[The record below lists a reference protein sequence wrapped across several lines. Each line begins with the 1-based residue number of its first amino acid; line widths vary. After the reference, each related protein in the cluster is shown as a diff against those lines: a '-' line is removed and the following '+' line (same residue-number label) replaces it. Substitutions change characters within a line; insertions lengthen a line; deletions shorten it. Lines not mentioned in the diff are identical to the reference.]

1 MRTSIPGHHVQK
13 SASDSSPP
21 ERGPTREGGA
31 DAGDKATFASSEPAR
46 CMLCGVA
53 DEDPA
58 QTAQLMRCHS
68 CDSLFHAQC
77 ANLPLPPEEGDVF
90 CRHACYAS
98 FHKQQQQQQ
107 QSREGAGKAPPFM
120 SGDFPRLATQI
131 QNVLQEHAG
140 RLQFRRQ
147 LPLRVDRG
155 GTGNGSGRGSGRGR
169 GRAIERGEEQSMDR
183 KRALQGVPNI
193 LSRRHPRLSTDAE
206 IAESSTVVKDP
217 NGYTV
222 LQSASG
228 VVYSPGR
235 RDEGPVARSRS
246 SSSSSV
252 KLPSDEARNPPPL
265 PSPPHSSAPRRSLQG
280 FETQQDHRFRGEP
293 TAELPSPSSLSTSR
307 QTRSDYAA
315 VSAPGQVSGP
325 PLDASRSRHGFL
337 PATTSPSFPMEGAP
351 QQSQTQARVT
361 EDSVPLRTPAGF
373 VPLTSLFDG
382 HTTGRL
388 LPVRAGVA
396 PRISPDM
403 HAAQPPP
410 QMQQDG
416 RLPLRREFEVPHH
429 GSSAAPSPSPYV
441 ASQRGVGAT
450 TTASSGL
457 LPAFTVASANN
468 YEPQAIA
475 DEERIQP
482 STHGSSQP
490 PPPRHTPNVPW
501 RNPTAFPA
509 DIYERFNCHADDA
522 NHVFRIDLTPVFA
535 DKATRLYQP
544 EIDFFFRCFE
554 SPDVSL
560 VVKGMSSELNQYIWA
575 WPFILECCGS
585 DTHFAFDHFQFR
597 RNIDT
602 DMPELAYVGELRLSM
617 ASFNSYLEKYL
628 SSVPGK
634 DVVVLED
641 HVTKKPV
648 TIVASENIIALNDL
662 VLAKHCAQ
670 DGEFV
675 HVNKGR
681 QHFWRVVEKDA
692 ASGSINAP
700 CVFLSWEWVYQ
711 GVSQRGISTECWLLR
726 SVLPCVL
733 VLLVPVEPSLIIVA
747 AGVVCL
753 QCGVAIVRTGQFLR
767 SALTSGRPR
776 TSQLLAFAPSPTP
789 VDRGVV
795 AQRQAQMVLFL
806 ESILPCLDAIVE
818 EAYELGLSSTDDS
831 DEFRKIFDD
840 ESMWRTV
847 DADLREPPAD
857 NAENYSCGICGR
869 EITNLYKQCLGCA
882 VYSRRCRP
890 NMAYPVF
897 RICLRCHSQPEQ
909 HHFKPRAIFSYYDKV
924 LSSEGHTG
932 LLPATRRYQSVRS
945 YFKCRCVPSVRCPH
959 CGGCESCSC
968 LCHTLFQTRF
978 RFTAPAPA
986 SSRAPLCRLRVAC
999 FQPQSRASGIK
1010 RIYRPTCFISKP
1022 AMRRNY
1028 GSLDLAA
1035 LDLHTP
1041 FSTDGSLEDRFSAM
1055 DPSGDADA
1063 DYLYGSECSSDESMC
1078 VGFPLERLARPPVES
1093 HAMTHSAPMA
1103 IRHDQPQAMDMVDDM
1118 PELMLPPR
1126 SLSARG
1132 LDEDVDMRSN
1142 NSLLSSSDVP
1152 QHLHEQHHVELNA
1165 LRCLS
1170 LKMMLSNL
1178 STSATNPAAAGSS
1191 KTSYNYSAVNERT
1204 KTSLLPI
1211 RRPSLQ
1217 SV

>member
-1 MRTSIPGHHVQK
+1 MTTRTQEASSTGEEAMRTPIPGLHVQK
-13 SASDSSPP
+13 SASNSSSP
-21 ERGPTREGGA
+21 ERGPTKEGGA

-46 CMLCGVA
+46 CMLCDVA

-68 CDSLFHAQC
+68 CNTLFHAQC
-77 ANLPLPPEEGDVF
+77 ANLPLPPEEGNVF

-107 QSREGAGKAPPFM
+107 QSREGLGKTPPFM

-131 QNVLQEHAG
+131 QNVLQERAG

-155 GTGNGSGRGSGRGR
+155 GAGNGSGRGSGRGR

-217 NGYTV
+217 HDHTV
-222 LQSASG
+222 LQSANG
-228 VVYSPGR
+228 VVYPSDR
-235 RDEGPVARSRS
+235 RDEGPMARSRS

-252 KLPSDEARNPPPL
+252 KRLSDEARNPPPL
-265 PSPPHSSAPRRSLQG
+265 PSPPHSSVPRRSLQG
-280 FETQQDHRFRGEP
+280 FETQQDRRFRGEP
-293 TAELPSPSSLSTSR
+293 TAELPSSSSLSTSR
-307 QTRSDYAA
+307 QIRSDYAA

-325 PLDASRSRHGFL
+325 PLDTNRSRHGFL
-337 PATTSPSFPMEGAP
+337 PATTSPSFPMESAP
-351 QQSQTQARVT
+351 QQSHAQARVT

-410 QMQQDG
+410 PQMQQDG
-416 RLPLRREFEVPHH
+416 RLPLRREFEALHH

-441 ASQRGVGAT
+441 GSQRGVGAT
-450 TTASSGL
+450 TTVGSGL

-475 DEERIQP
+475 DGERIQP

-509 DIYERFNCHADDA
+509 DIYERFSCHADDA

-597 RNIDT
+597 RNIET

-648 TIVASENIIALNDL
+648 TIVASENIIALNEL

-670 DGEFV
+670 VCAPHIHFGTGIQWSNHRGRNCCTCVTKVLVGSLELVIFERFEPKYKADFDHILQRSGYDAARKTMLLDAHLRALRCVQSLRDGEFV
-675 HVNKGR
+675 HVNK
-681 QHFWRVVEKDA
+681 
-692 ASGSINAP
+692 
-700 CVFLSWEWVYQ
+700 
-711 GVSQRGISTECWLLR
+711 
-726 SVLPCVL
+726 
-733 VLLVPVEPSLIIVA
+733 
-747 AGVVCL
+747 
-753 QCGVAIVRTGQFLR
+753 CGVAIVRTGQFLR

-776 TSQLLAFAPSPTP
+776 TSQLLAFAPSPAP

-978 RFTAPAPA
+978 RFTAPVVSPSSAFSLPSLVSLARSGLILETCMAPA
-986 SSRAPLCRLRVAC
+986 
-999 FQPQSRASGIK
+999 
-1010 RIYRPTCFISKP
+1010 
-1022 AMRRNY
+1022 
-1028 GSLDLAA
+1028 GSFALFGFRLAA
-1035 LDLHTP
+1035 
-1041 FSTDGSLEDRFSAM
+1041 A
-1055 DPSGDADA
+1055 PSR
-1063 DYLYGSECSSDESMC
+1063 LMGSEPDG
-1078 VGFPLERLARPPVES
+1078 GFAAQLEVRC
-1093 HAMTHSAPMA
+1093 M
-1103 IRHDQPQAMDMVDDM
+1103 QPCWVRKD
-1118 PELMLPPR
+1118 R
-1126 SLSARG
+1126 SGAFQRFLSF
-1132 LDEDVDMRSN
+1132 
-1142 NSLLSSSDVP
+1142 
-1152 QHLHEQHHVELNA
+1152 
-1165 LRCLS
+1165 
-1170 LKMMLSNL
+1170 
-1178 STSATNPAAAGSS
+1178 
-1191 KTSYNYSAVNERT
+1191 
-1204 KTSLLPI
+1204 
-1211 RRPSLQ
+1211 
-1217 SV
+1217 